1 MIVKVEVTNRKSYAT
16 NQLSVKEAAE
26 MYVSED
32 KTALMYF
39 SFDLDNQIKFLISDF
54 MDGKTRISFHHVYKP
69 VFIEIQK
76 ELF

>member
-1 MIVKVEVTNRKSYAT
+1 MIVEVEVTNRKSYLTRQFSA
-16 NQLSVKEAAE
+16 KEAAE

-32 KTALMYF
+32 KTSLMNF
-39 SFDLDNQIKFLISDF
+39 SFDFDNQVKYLVEDF
-54 MDGKTRISFHHVYKP
+54 MNGKTRISFLHVYKP